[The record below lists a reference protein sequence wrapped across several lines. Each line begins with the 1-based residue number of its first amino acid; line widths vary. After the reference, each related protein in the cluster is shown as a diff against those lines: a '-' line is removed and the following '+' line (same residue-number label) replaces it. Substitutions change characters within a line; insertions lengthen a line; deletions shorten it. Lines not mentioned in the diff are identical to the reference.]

1 MMTQMLCLTL
11 MFLLQPANDQSMLI
25 LVESVLGIQAI
36 EDQTIRGILALAA
49 GPVES
54 PHSFHLKYCEWY
66 SKPRQ
71 DFQFR
76 EIMLNMWSDD
86 DFKANFR
93 MSKGHFADLTTKLTP
108 HLAGRRKDALPV
120 PMKVAVGV
128 RRLSKSMFTGS
139 TASKVFRQF
148 LRAVILVRNIYAH
161 TLAWHIP

>member
-1 MMTQMLCLTL
+1 MILTQMLCLTL
-11 MFLLQPANDQSMLI
+11 MFLLQSANDQSLLI
-25 LVESVLGIQAI
+25 LVQSVLGIQAI

-54 PHSFHLKYCEWY
+54 PHSFRLKYCEWY

-71 DFQFR
+71 DLQFR
-76 EIMLNMWSDD
+76 EIMLNMWSD
-86 DFKANFR
+86 KANFR

-120 PMKVAVGV
+120 PVKVAVGV
-128 RRLSKSMFTGS
+128 WRLSRSMFTYIDMASCFPLAGS

-148 LRAVILVRNIYAH
+148 LRA
-161 TLAWHIP
+161 